1 MNMSEHHTKPQ
12 LMAFAVQKAK
22 ESHQRW
28 SETREQVFSALLDV
42 EQPISAYDLAAK
54 VAGMFSRQVNAMSVY
69 RALDALC
76 AMGLAVRVESLN
88 AYLPCKH
95 MEEDAHQHVV
105 LVCDACGNADEIE
118 DSGFQINWSVMP
130 NRMDSKRRARF
141 WNCMGRV
148 VNARMSEP
156 F

>member
-12 LMAFAVQKAK
+12 LMAFAAQKAK

-118 DSGFQINWSVMP
+118 DSGVSNKLERDAKSHGFKTSRQILELHGTCGKCT
-130 NRMDSKRRARF
+130 D
-141 WNCMGRV
+141 
-148 VNARMSEP
+148 E
-156 F
+156 